1 MNKILTIKRREMK
14 RNLKTWSELWWQL
27 SKQEI
32 YFCNEIWGLLCSIV
46 VNVSYSLNRI
56 VANLCLLFS
65 NPRKGRLYLPCRLFG
80 QSVGVSI
87 NSTLPPL
94 KIKSSCDYS
103 KVPPAPAQPA
113 QHNGKVD
120 ILSPAAMENAYYICH
135 NVQVGKHWAHA
146 RIPSDW
152 LKG

>member
-1 MNKILTIKRREMK
+1 MRIAVFNCRECELFIEWNSCKSLPSIFQPSKRQTIFA
-14 RNLKTWSELWWQL
+14 L
-27 SKQEI
+27 SVG
-32 YFCNEIWGLLCSIV
+32 WLV
-46 VNVSYSLNRI
+46 
-56 VANLCLLFS
+56 
-65 NPRKGRLYLPCRLFG
+65 G
-80 QSVGVSI
+80 QSVGVTT
-87 NSTLPPL
+87 NSTLPLL